1 MVVVKG
7 NAKLKAAGSVRKQPT
22 LGPGLADAPSHDAA
36 AWLSRGKR
44 PGALM
49 GEKPDPVG
57 SSDELSLVLID
68 INSSSPIERWLV
80 GPALSCSSPPP
91 STRTRTRSRTLGDT
105 APSSD
110 CIAYWIGRLDA

>member
-7 NAKLKAAGSVRKQPT
+7 TVRKQPT

-49 GEKPDPVG
+49 GEENPDPVG